1 MKQTRCS
8 YFACLI
14 AISFLNISCS
24 VSSSQLGAFSSSNP
38 QPKMQDFYWDVV
50 YDNLKYRLIAIE
62 LPNGTLFA
70 DKFGNSLFF
79 DGWSIDSIVGFG
91 DFEGEYNIQSDEVGT
106 VKFNDEDAYIIQKNC
121 GEWREILQNKN
132 LIYKQSCGTQ
142 VKYINK
148 IIVNED
154 DEIIEIQQ
162 YIEPSNKLMTLKKSS
177 STR

>member
-1 MKQTRCS
+1 MKKIQTL
-8 YFACLI
+8 YLAFI
-14 AISFLNISCS
+14 FTISFLNISCS
-24 VSSSQLGAFSSSNP
+24 VSSSQLEAFTTSNP
-38 QPKMQDFYWDVV
+38 KPNMQNFYWDVT
-50 YDNLKYRLIAIE
+50 YDNINYRLIAIE

-79 DGWSIDSIVGFG
+79 DGWSIESIVGFG
-91 DFEGEYNIQSDEVGT
+91 DFDGEYDVQGDEVGS
-106 VKFNDEDAYIIQKNC
+106 VKFNDQGAYIIQKNC
-121 GEWREILQNKN
+121 GEWEEGSQDKK
-132 LIYKQSCGTQ
+132 LIYSQSCGTE

-162 YIEPSNKLMTLKKSS
+162 YIESLNKLMTLKKST